1 MDDRV
6 GNFLSN
12 WVDANI
18 LNASRE
24 PDDVETLKAHYLTDA
39 VAAGIHLDDVND
51 SWPKAEQA
59 IAKARRA
66 EVNSANR
73 KEADADL

>member
-6 GNFLSN
+6 ANFLSN

-24 PDDVETLKAHYLTDA
+24 PDDVGTLKAHYLTDA
-39 VAAGIHLDDVND
+39 VAAGIPLDDVND
-51 SWPKAEQA
+51 SWPQAKQA

-66 EVNSANR
+66 ELNPGKR
-73 KEADADL
+73 E